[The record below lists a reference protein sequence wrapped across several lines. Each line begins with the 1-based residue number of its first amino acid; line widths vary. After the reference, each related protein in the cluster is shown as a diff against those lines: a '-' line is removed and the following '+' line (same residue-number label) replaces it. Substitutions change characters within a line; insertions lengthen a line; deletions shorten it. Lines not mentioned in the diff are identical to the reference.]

1 LFFYEPTLSPV
12 RLEVLQMN
20 TRLTTFLLAALV
32 WNSPIGFAQPSSPA
46 YSPVVAAKY
55 PRRVYWGDLHLHTQ
69 CSADAYSLGTRHMT
83 PADAFRFARGEAVK
97 TETGQ
102 PTRLKRP
109 LDFLAVTDHAEY
121 LGAFFH
127 AGKRTPEV
135 MQTSVGARWAGYLA
149 NGEDRKL
156 FTEFADALV
165 GRGAREDSRLPDFFK
180 RFVWRELV
188 NEAERFN
195 EPGRFTTI
203 VGYEWSAA
211 VDGNNLHRVVLFRD
225 GPEKT
230 LKHIPYSSL
239 DSIDPEDLW
248 KALEGYEKETSGRVL
263 AIPHNGNGSNGMMFA
278 DTTIAGQPLST
289 DYAARRSRWEPIYE
303 VTQVKGDGETHPY
316 LSPNDEF
323 ADYERWDKTNI
334 GGTRKKEPWMLEYEY
349 ARSALA
355 RGLVHESRLGVNP
368 FAFGMIGST
377 DSHIGISTTTEDNFF
392 GKFVSSEPGIN
403 RMVTQM
409 APGFPVPGSDFAASG
424 LAAVWATHNT
434 REALF
439 DALTRKEV
447 YATTGN
453 RITVRLFGG
462 WDFAPADVKRA
473 DYAAVGY
480 SKGVPMG
487 GTLNAAPRSKAPVLM
502 ITATKDPDE
511 ANLDRIQVIKGWL
524 DASGKTHEKIYDVA
538 LSGKRRAASKAGK
551 TPLVGSTVDI
561 ANATYSNSIGAES
574 LDAVWRDPDFD
585 PTLRAFYYVRV
596 LEIPTPRWTAYDA
609 KRLGAT
615 IPSGVKSVTVER
627 AYTSPIWYKP

>member
-1 LFFYEPTLSPV
+1 MRIAFNFI
-12 RLEVLQMN
+12 VLIVYGTAIAVAQ
-20 TRLTTFLLAALV
+20 
-32 WNSPIGFAQPSSPA
+32 SQPSSPA

-69 CSADAYSLGTRHMT
+69 CSADAYSLGTKHMT

-102 PTRLKRP
+102 PARLKLP

-149 NGEDRKL
+149 NGEDSKL

-165 GRGAREDSRLPDFFK
+165 GRGSREDSRLPDFFK

-195 EPGRFTTI
+195 EPGRFTTL

-225 GPEKT
+225 GPAKT
-230 LKHIPYSSL
+230 LKHIPFSSL

-248 KALEGYEKETSGRVL
+248 KILEGYEKDTAGRVL

-289 DYAARRSRWEPIYE
+289 DYATRRSKWEPVYE

-316 LSPNDEF
+316 LSPKDEF

-334 GGTRKKEPWMLEYEY
+334 GGTHKKKPWMLEYEY
-349 ARSALA
+349 ARSALV
-355 RGLVHESRLGVNP
+355 RGLAYESRLGVNP

-392 GKFVSSEPGIN
+392 GKFVSSEPAVN
-403 RMVTQM
+403 RMVTPM
-409 APGFPVPGSDFAASG
+409 APGFPVPASDFSASG
-424 LAAVWATHNT
+424 LAAVWAIDNT
-434 REALF
+434 REAIF
-439 DALTRKEV
+439 DALARKEV

-462 WDFAPADVKRA
+462 WDFNAQDIERA
-473 DYAAVGY
+473 DYASVGY
-480 SKGVPMG
+480 AKGVPMG
-487 GTLNAAPRSKAPVLM
+487 SILTGAPKNKAPVFM
-502 ITATKDPDE
+502 IAATKDPNE

-524 DASGKTHEKIYDVA
+524 DASGRNREKIYDVA
-538 LSGKRRAASKAGK
+538 LSGNRRAGFGKNK
-551 TPLVGSTVDI
+551 TPLVGTTVDI
-561 ANATYSNSIGAES
+561 RSATYSNSIGAES

-585 PTLRAFYYVRV
+585 PDLRAFYYVRV

-609 KRLGAT
+609 QRLGAE
-615 IPSGVKSVTVER
+615 IPEGVKSVTVER

>member
-1 LFFYEPTLSPV
+1 MQIMIL
-12 RLEVLQMN
+12 
-20 TRLTTFLLAALV
+20 LLAMTLLGASTV
-32 WNSPIGFAQPSSPA
+32 SAQSPAPIESNA
-46 YSPVVAAKY
+46 YSPAISTKH

-69 CSADAYSLGTRHMT
+69 CSADAYSLGTRHMS
-83 PADAFRFARGEAVK
+83 PADAFRFARGEALK
-97 TETGQ
+97 TETGL
-102 PTRLKRP
+102 PARLKRP

-121 LGAFFH
+121 LGAFLH
-127 AGKRTPEV
+127 AAKRTPEI
-135 MQTSVGARWAGYLA
+135 MGTAVGARWADYLA
-149 NGEDRKL
+149 KGEDRKL

-165 GRGAREDSRLPDFFK
+165 GKGAREDSRLPDFFK
-180 RFVWRELV
+180 RYVWRELV
-188 NEAERFN
+188 AEAERFN

-211 VDGNNLHRVVLFRD
+211 IDGNNLHRVVLFRD
-225 GPEKT
+225 GPERT

-239 DSIDPEDLW
+239 ESVDPEDLW
-248 KALEGYEKETSGRVL
+248 KMLEKYESDTGGRVL

-289 DYAARRSRWEPIYE
+289 DYAARRSRWEPVYE
-303 VTQVKGDGETHPY
+303 VTQVKGDGETHPK
-316 LSPNDEF
+316 LSPDDEF

-334 GGTRKKEPWMLEYEY
+334 GGTRKKEPWMLEFEY
-349 ARSALA
+349 ARSALR
-355 RGLVHESRLGVNP
+355 RGLAAESRLGINP

-392 GKFVSSEPGIN
+392 GKFVSSEPSIN

-409 APGFPVPGSDFAASG
+409 APGFPVPGSDFSASG
-424 LAAVWATHNT
+424 LAAVWATDNT

-439 DALTRKEV
+439 DALARKEV

-462 WDFAPADVKRA
+462 WDFKPGDVKRA
-473 DYAAVGY
+473 DYATLGY
-480 SKGVPMG
+480 ARGVPMG
-487 GTLNAAPRSKAPVLM
+487 GTLGRASAQRAPVLM

-524 DASGKTHEKIYDVA
+524 DKQGKTHEKIYDVA
-538 LSGKRRAASKAGK
+538 LSPNRR
-551 TPLVGSTVDI
+551 VRSTVDVEQ
-561 ANATYSNSIGAES
+561 ATYTNSIGSES

-585 PTLRAFYYVRV
+585 PDLKAFYYVRV

-609 KRLGAT
+609 KRLGAK
-615 IPSGVKSVTVER
+615 IPEGVKSITVER